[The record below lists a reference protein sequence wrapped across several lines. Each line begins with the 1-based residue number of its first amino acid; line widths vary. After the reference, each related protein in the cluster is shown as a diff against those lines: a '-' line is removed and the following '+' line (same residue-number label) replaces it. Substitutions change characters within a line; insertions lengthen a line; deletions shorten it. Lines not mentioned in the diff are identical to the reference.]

1 MNRIDDLRLAYH
13 YKVIR
18 DVYGLLVSIPNTMK
32 REQLIDLMR
41 LDKKAI
47 DGLTFVLDSKNG
59 IEIVSG
65 ISEKYLNESFDAMQ
79 LL

>member
-1 MNRIDDLRLAYH
+1 
-13 YKVIR
+13 
-18 DVYGLLVSIPNTMK
+18 MK
-32 REQLIDLMR
+32 RNQLIDLMR